1 MHYST
6 LVSSFSLPNSLSSNK
21 NNNITI
27 PIALFGILKNKS
39 KVSKG
44 NFNYDYLAKLNT

>member
-1 MHYST
+1 METYNPYCP
-6 LVSSFSLPNSLSSNK
+6 FSLMLK
-21 NNNITI
+21 VNILI
-27 PIALFGILKNKS
+27 INALFGILKNKS